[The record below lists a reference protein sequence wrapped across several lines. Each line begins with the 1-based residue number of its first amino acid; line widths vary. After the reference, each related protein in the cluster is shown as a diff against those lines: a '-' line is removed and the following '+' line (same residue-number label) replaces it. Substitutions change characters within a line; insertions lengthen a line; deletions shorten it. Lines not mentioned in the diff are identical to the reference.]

1 MGIYRTHLYLLRF
14 FHPFNPYNPCSFHH
28 WVFCRTRIYRID
40 ADEIKYQYIKIQKYI
55 FLCFFLIF
63 IYWCFI
69 NVVLSSRQPFL
80 LLVIIPRLRPG
91 LLSLRSVLASSQILL
106 AFYDKISIE
115 KNNKKNRE
123 KYICLFLFIDI
134 FSHDK
139 TTRQQMRQN
148 CLTIRILSTKK
159 NKGKICKYR
168 LLSVPLHPLFDRKA
182 EGEMLEWL
190 KRHAWKACIR
200 QKRIGGSNPPLSA
213 QNPVSRKICRTF
225 I

>member
-1 MGIYRTHLYLLRF
+1 MEFSAGWKPVPSVSESNPGRSLGIYNHGENCCLEDSTSHRAK
-14 FHPFNPYNPCSFHH
+14 HPLNPINPCSTYTSVGF
-28 WVFCRTRIYRID
+28 RTRILRID

-134 FSHDK
+134 FS
-139 TTRQQMRQN
+139 TRQDNQTTN
-148 CLTIRILSTKK
+148 PAKLPDNPDPVNEKK
-159 NKGKICKYR
+159 
-168 LLSVPLHPLFDRKA
+168 
-182 EGEMLEWL
+182 
-190 KRHAWKACIR
+190 
-200 QKRIGGSNPPLSA
+200 
-213 QNPVSRKICRTF
+213 
-225 I
+225 

>member
-1 MGIYRTHLYLLRF
+1 MTESTYNLSRKESKRWQNVNTQLLTILTVGIYRTHLYLLRF

-91 LLSLRSVLASSQILL
+91 LLSLRSVLASSQIWWLL
-106 AFYDKISIE
+106 I
-115 KNNKKNRE
+115 
-123 KYICLFLFIDI
+123 I
-134 FSHDK
+134 F
-139 TTRQQMRQN
+139 
-148 CLTIRILSTKK
+148 
-159 NKGKICKYR
+159 
-168 LLSVPLHPLFDRKA
+168 
-182 EGEMLEWL
+182 E
-190 KRHAWKACIR
+190 
-200 QKRIGGSNPPLSA
+200 
-213 QNPVSRKICRTF
+213 
-225 I
+225 

>member
-1 MGIYRTHLYLLRF
+1 MTESTYNLSRKESKRWQNVNTQLLTILTVGIYRTHLYLLRF

-134 FSHDK
+134 FS
-139 TTRQQMRQN
+139 TRQDNQTTN
-148 CLTIRILSTKK
+148 PAKLPDNPDPVNEKK
-159 NKGKICKYR
+159 
-168 LLSVPLHPLFDRKA
+168 
-182 EGEMLEWL
+182 
-190 KRHAWKACIR
+190 
-200 QKRIGGSNPPLSA
+200 
-213 QNPVSRKICRTF
+213 
-225 I
+225 

>member
-40 ADEIKYQYIKIQKYI
+40 ADASLGERVSQLYKIRYILIIRVRFTAEFFFEHGFIGLTRIKYQYIKIQKYI

-91 LLSLRSVLASSQILL
+91 LLSLRSVLSSRQLSFCALSPSALSPCSKSITNNPNATDLFFHGFLL
-106 AFYDKISIE
+106 CCWISLRLACAMIVTD
-115 KNNKKNRE
+115 
-123 KYICLFLFIDI
+123 YL
-134 FSHDK
+134 
-139 TTRQQMRQN
+139 
-148 CLTIRILSTKK
+148 
-159 NKGKICKYR
+159 
-168 LLSVPLHPLFDRKA
+168 LLSCWAFSL
-182 EGEMLEWL
+182 
-190 KRHAWKACIR
+190 
-200 QKRIGGSNPPLSA
+200 
-213 QNPVSRKICRTF
+213 
-225 I
+225 

>member
-1 MGIYRTHLYLLRF
+1 MIFYFTRV
-14 FHPFNPYNPCSFHH
+14 NPINPCSTKNS
-28 WVFCRTRIYRID
+28 VVKRTRIIRI
-40 ADEIKYQYIKIQKYI
+40 ERMKKYQYIKIQKYI

-134 FSHDK
+134 FS
-139 TTRQQMRQN
+139 TRQDNQTTN
-148 CLTIRILSTKK
+148 PAKLPDNPDPVNEKK
-159 NKGKICKYR
+159 
-168 LLSVPLHPLFDRKA
+168 
-182 EGEMLEWL
+182 
-190 KRHAWKACIR
+190 
-200 QKRIGGSNPPLSA
+200 
-213 QNPVSRKICRTF
+213 
-225 I
+225 